1 MNFLIVGLGNFGS
14 SLAIRLTQLGHEVI
28 GVDSSL
34 SKVEMF
40 KNEITHTICANCTDI
55 HSAKD
60 LPIQDTDVV
69 VISIGENEGDSI
81 MATAIMK
88 QLNAKRIIG
97 RAVSKTQEIILNA
110 MGIDEVVHPEQDSS
124 FKLAKNLT
132 TEGLIDTFELSDR
145 YSIVKVSVPE
155 RFVGKT
161 LQELNLRNQYNLTVL
176 TTLTKAQ
183 KKSFFGLRKGTFEV
197 NEIARADT
205 VLEEDAIMVIFGDVK
220 DIERFL
226 E

>member
-28 GVDSSL
+28 GVDSSM

-40 KNEITHTICANCTDI
+40 KNDITHTICANCTDI

-69 VISIGENEGDSI
+69 IISIGENEGDSI

-132 TEGLIDTFELSDR
+132 TEGLIDTFEISDR
-145 YSIVKVSVPE
+145 YSIVKVTVPE
-155 RFVGKT
+155 RYVGKT
-161 LQELNLRNQYNLTVL
+161 LQDLDLRNKYNLTVL
-176 TTLTKAQ
+176 TTLTKTQ
-183 KKSFFGLRKGTFEV
+183 KRSFFGMRKGTFEV
-197 NEIARADT
+197 NEIAKADT
-205 VLEEDAIMVIFGDVK
+205 LLEEDAVMVLFGDVK